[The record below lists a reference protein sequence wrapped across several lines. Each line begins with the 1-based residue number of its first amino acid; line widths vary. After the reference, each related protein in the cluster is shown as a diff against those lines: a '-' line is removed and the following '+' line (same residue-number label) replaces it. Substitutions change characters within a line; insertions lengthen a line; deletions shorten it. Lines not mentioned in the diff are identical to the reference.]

1 MIVSIKDIS
10 EFRHLLQ
17 KVKYYCTDLNSSVGI
32 SQVEKFL
39 SIIFNNL
46 SSQFLE
52 IIFMPPIVCYLH
64 LDIRE
69 SHTL

>member
-32 SQVEKFL
+32 SQVEKIPFHN
-39 SIIFNNL
+39 F
-46 SSQFLE
+46 Q
-52 IIFMPPIVCYLH
+52 
-64 LDIRE
+64 
-69 SHTL
+69 